1 MAEAL
6 APERQD
12 QERRW
17 RMAYLARRFGFY
29 LVTAWAA
36 ITMNFFIPRLMP
48 GNPVELLVSRLSA
61 QGPVSPGMYHSL
73 AVAFGLNTNSS
84 LLTQYFQY
92 WGQLFHGN
100 LGISI
105 TYYPSTV
112 ASVIA
117 TALPW
122 TIGLV
127 GMATIIAFV
136 AGTAIGTVAAW
147 RRGSWLDVVLPAT
160 AFLQALPYFLLG
172 LVAIEIFAVKLGWFP
187 ISGGY
192 TPGLS
197 TSFNGSFL
205 ASASLHSLLPA
216 VTIVVTSMAGWMVGQ
231 RNVMITTLDQ
241 DYVLVAQAKGISQR
255 RVMIMYAARN
265 AILPNFASF
274 AQAIGFVVSGAL
286 LVELVF
292 SYPGV
297 GYVLLSAVS
306 NEDYP
311 MLEAIFLIIV
321 LAVLAANF
329 IADLAYVL
337 LDPRARQ
344 EA

>member
-1 MAEAL
+1 MTF
-6 APERQD
+6 
-12 QERRW
+12 
-17 RMAYLARRFGFY
+17 LARRFGFY

-61 QGPVSPGMYHSL
+61 QGPVSPGLYHAL
-73 AVAFGLNTNSS
+73 AVAFGLNTNSG

-92 WGQLFHGN
+92 WGQLAHGN

-105 TYYPSTV
+105 TYYPSSVT
-112 ASVIA
+112 SVIA
-117 TALPW
+117 NALPW

-127 GMATIIAFV
+127 GMATIIAFIV
-136 AGTAIGTVAAW
+136 GTTIGTLAAW
-147 RRGSWLDVVLPAT
+147 RRGSWLDVALPTT
-160 AFLQALPYFLLG
+160 AFLQALPYFWLG

-192 TPGLS
+192 TAGLTPGL
-197 TSFNGSFL
+197 GGAFL
-205 ASASLHSLLPA
+205 GDASYHALLPA
-216 VTIVVTSMAGWMVGQ
+216 ATIVVASMSGWMV
-231 RNVMITTLDQ
+231 
-241 DYVLVAQAKGISQR
+241 AQR

-274 AQAIGFVVSGAL
+274 AVALGLVVSGAL

-292 SYPGV
+292 SYPGI
-297 GYVLLSAVS
+297 GYVLLSAVN

-311 MLEAIFLIIV
+311 LMEAIFLVIT

-329 IADLAYVL
+329 IADLVYVL

>member
-1 MAEAL
+1 
-6 APERQD
+6 
-12 QERRW
+12 
-17 RMAYLARRFGFY
+17 
-29 LVTAWAA
+29 VT
-36 ITMNFFIPRLMP
+36 
-48 GNPVELLVSRLSA
+48 
-61 QGPVSPGMYHSL
+61 
-73 AVAFGLNTNSS
+73 
-84 LLTQYFQY
+84 
-92 WGQLFHGN
+92 
-100 LGISI
+100 
-105 TYYPSTV
+105 
-112 ASVIA
+112 SVIA

-127 GMATIIAFV
+127 GTATLIAFIL
-136 AGTAIGTVAAW
+136 GTVIGTLAAW
-147 RRGSWLDVVLPAT
+147 RRGSWLDVALPST
-160 AFLQALPYFLLG
+160 AFLQAIPYFLVG
-172 LVAIEIFAVKLGWFP
+172 LVAIEIFGVKLGWLP

-197 TSFNGSFL
+197 TSFSGSFL
-205 ASASLHSLLPA
+205 ASASSHALLPA
-216 VTIVVTSMAGWMVGQ
+216 FTIVLTSMAGWMVGQ

-274 AQAIGFVVSGAL
+274 AQALGFVVSGAL

-292 SYPGV
+292 SYPGI
-297 GYVLLSAVS
+297 GFVLLNAVN

-311 MLEAIFLIIV
+311 LIEAIFLIIV

-329 IADLAYVL
+329 IADLVYVL

>member
-1 MAEAL
+1 MAF
-6 APERQD
+6 
-12 QERRW
+12 
-17 RMAYLARRFGFY
+17 LARRLGLY

-36 ITMNFFIPRLMP
+36 ITINFFIPRMMP

-61 QGPVSPGMYHSL
+61 TGPVTPGMYHTL
-73 AVAFGLNTNSS
+73 AVAFGLNTHSS
-84 LLTQYFQY
+84 LLTQYLQY
-92 WGQLFHGN
+92 WGQLAHGN

-105 TYYPSTV
+105 TYYPSSV
-112 ASVIA
+112 VSVIA

-136 AGTAIGTVAAW
+136 VGTGIGILAAW
-147 RRGSWLDVVLPAT
+147 RRGSLLDMALPSF

-192 TPGLS
+192 TAGLN
-197 TSFNGSFL
+197 TSLNGSFL
-205 ASASLHSLLPA
+205 SSASYHALLPGA
-216 VTIVVTSMAGWMVGQ
+216 TIVAASMSGWMVGM

-241 DYVLVAQAKGISQR
+241 DYVLVAQAKGVSQR
-255 RVMIMYAARN
+255 RVMISYAARN

-274 AQAIGFVVSGAL
+274 AVALGLVVSGAL

-292 SYPGV
+292 SYPGI
-297 GYVLLSAVS
+297 GFVLLNAVS

-311 MLEAIFLIIV
+311 LMEAIFLIIT
-321 LAVLAANF
+321 LAVLVANF
-329 IADLAYVL
+329 LADFVYVL

>member
-1 MAEAL
+1 MS
-6 APERQD
+6 
-12 QERRW
+12 
-17 RMAYLARRFGFY
+17 YLARRLGFY

-36 ITMNFFIPRLMP
+36 VTMNFFIPRLMP
-48 GNPVELLVSRLSA
+48 GNPVEILVSRLSA
-61 QGPVSPGMYHSL
+61 EGGPISPGLYHALS
-73 AVAFGLNTNSS
+73 VAFGLNTNSS

-92 WGQLFHGN
+92 WDQLFHGN

-105 TYYPSTV
+105 TEYPATV
-112 ASVIA
+112 TSVIA

-127 GMATIIAFV
+127 GMATIIAFI
-136 AGTAIGTVAAW
+136 IGTTIGTLAAW
-147 RRGSWLDVVLPAT
+147 RRGSFLDIALPAT
-160 AFLQALPYFLLG
+160 AFLQALPYFWLA

-192 TPGLS
+192 APGMS
-197 TSFNGSFL
+197 TAITGPFLGS
-205 ASASLHSLLPA
+205 AAYHALLPA
-216 VTIVVTSMAGWMVGQ
+216 FTIVLTSMSGWMVGQ

-274 AQAIGFVVSGAL
+274 AVALGLVVSGAL

-292 SYPGV
+292 SYPGI
-297 GYVLLSAVS
+297 GNMLLEAVS

-311 MLEAIFLIIV
+311 LMEAIFLIIT
-321 LAVLAANF
+321 LAVLIANF
-329 IADLAYVL
+329 LADLVYVL

>member
-1 MAEAL
+1 MS
-6 APERQD
+6 
-12 QERRW
+12 
-17 RMAYLARRFGFY
+17 YLTRRFGFY
-29 LVTAWAA
+29 VVTAWAA
-36 ITMNFFIPRLMP
+36 ITVNFFIPRLMP
-48 GNPVELLVSRLSA
+48 GNPAQILVSRLSA
-61 QGPVSPGMYHSL
+61 QGPVSPGLYHAL
-73 AVAFGLNTNSS
+73 QVAFGLNTSSS

-100 LGISI
+100 LGTSI
-105 TYYPSTV
+105 TYYPSSV

-122 TIGLV
+122 TIGLI
-127 GMATIIAFV
+127 GMSTIIAFV
-136 AGTAIGTVAAW
+136 IGTGIGTVAAW
-147 RRGSWLDVVLPAT
+147 RRGSWLDVALPTT
-160 AFLQALPYFLLG
+160 AFLQALPYFWLG
-172 LVAIEIFAVKLGWFP
+172 LVAIEIFGVKLGWFP

-192 TPGLS
+192 ASGIS
-197 TSFNGSFL
+197 TSFSASFL
-205 ASASLHSLLPA
+205 ASASYHALLPA
-216 VTIVVTSMAGWMVGQ
+216 LTIVVASMSGWMVGQ

-255 RVMIMYAARN
+255 RVMVMYAARN

-274 AQAIGFVVSGAL
+274 AVALGLVVSGSI

-292 SYPGV
+292 SYPGI
-297 GYVLLSAVS
+297 GYVLLGAVN

-311 MLEAIFLIIV
+311 LLEAIFLIITLVV
-321 LAVLAANF
+321 LVANF
-329 IADLAYVL
+329 LADLAYVL

>member
-1 MAEAL
+1 MV
-6 APERQD
+6 
-12 QERRW
+12 
-17 RMAYLARRFGFY
+17 YLARRVGFY

-36 ITMNFFIPRLMP
+36 ITINFFIPRLMP
-48 GNPVELLVSRLSA
+48 GNPVELMMSRLSQ
-61 QGPVSPGMYHSL
+61 QGPVTPAMHNAL
-73 AVAFGLNTNSS
+73 AIAFGLNTHTS

-117 TALPW
+117 SALPW

-127 GMATIIAFV
+127 GTATVIAFV
-136 AGTAIGTVAAW
+136 LGTAIGTVAAW
-147 RRGSWLDVVLPAT
+147 RRGSFLDVALPAT
-160 AFLQALPYFLLG
+160 AFLQALPYFWVG
-172 LVAIEIFAVKLGWFP
+172 LVAIEIFAIKLGWLP
-187 ISGGY
+187 LSGGY
-192 TPGLS
+192 TAGLS
-197 TSFNGSFL
+197 TNLSGPFL
-205 ASASLHSLLPA
+205 GSASIHALLPA
-216 VTIVVTSMAGWMVGQ
+216 ITIVITSMSGWMVGQ
-231 RNVMITTLDQ
+231 RNVMVTTLDQ
-241 DYVLVAQAKGISQR
+241 DYVLVAQAKGVSQR
-255 RVMIMYAARN
+255 RVMISYAARN

-274 AQAIGFVVSGAL
+274 AQALGFVVSGAL

-292 SYPGV
+292 SYPGI
-297 GYVLLSAVS
+297 GYVLLNAVN

-311 MLEAIFLIIV
+311 MMEAIFLIIV
-321 LAVLAANF
+321 LAVLVANF
-329 IADLAYVL
+329 AADLVYVV

>member
-1 MAEAL
+1 
-6 APERQD
+6 
-12 QERRW
+12 
-17 RMAYLARRFGFY
+17 MAYLARRIGFY

-36 ITMNFFIPRLMP
+36 ITINFFIPRMMP
-48 GNPVELLVSRLSA
+48 GNPVELLISRLS
-61 QGPVSPGMYHSL
+61 QNGPVSPGMYHTL
-73 AVAFGLNTNSS
+73 AVAFGLNTHTS

-92 WGQLFHGN
+92 WGQLIHGN

-112 ASVIA
+112 TSVIA

-122 TIGLV
+122 TIGMV
-127 GMATIIAFV
+127 GMATIIAFAV
-136 AGTAIGTVAAW
+136 GTIIGALAAW
-147 RRGSWLDVVLPAT
+147 RRGSWLDVALPST

-172 LVAIEIFAVKLGWFP
+172 LVAIEVFGVKLGWLP

-192 TPGLS
+192 TAGLAPG
-197 TSFNGSFL
+197 FGGSFIG
-205 ASASLHSLLPA
+205 SAAIHALLPA
-216 VTIVVTSMAGWMVGQ
+216 ATIVVASMSGWMVGM
-231 RNVMITTLDQ
+231 RNVMTTTLDQ

-274 AQAIGFVVSGAL
+274 TQALGLVVSGAL

-292 SYPGV
+292 SYPGI
-297 GYVLLSAVS
+297 GYVLLSAVN

-311 MLEAIFLIIV
+311 LMEAIFLIIT
-321 LAVLAANF
+321 LTVLAANF
-329 IADLAYVL
+329 IADLAYVA

>member
-1 MAEAL
+1 MS
-6 APERQD
+6 
-12 QERRW
+12 
-17 RMAYLARRFGFY
+17 YLARRFGFD

-48 GNPVELLVSRLSA
+48 GNPAQILVSRLSA
-61 QGPVSPGMYHSL
+61 QGPVAPGLYHAL
-73 AVAFGLNTNSS
+73 QVAFGLNTKSS
-84 LLTQYFQY
+84 LLTQYFEY

-100 LGISI
+100 LGTSI
-105 TYYPSTV
+105 TDYPASV

-117 TALPW
+117 AALPW

-127 GMATIIAFV
+127 GMSTIIAFV
-136 AGTAIGTVAAW
+136 LGTGIGTIAAW
-147 RRGSWLDVVLPAT
+147 RRGSWLDVALPTT
-160 AFLQALPYFLLG
+160 AFLQALPYFWLG
-172 LVAIEIFAVKLGWFP
+172 LVAIEIFGVKLGWFP
-187 ISGGY
+187 ISGG
-192 TPGLS
+192 S
-197 TSFNGSFL
+197 AMDQSGSFSL
-205 ASASLHSLLPA
+205 SLVGSASYHALLPA
-216 VTIVVTSMAGWMVGQ
+216 ITIVVASMSGWMVGQ

-274 AQAIGFVVSGAL
+274 AVALGIVVSGAL

-292 SYPGV
+292 SYPGI
-297 GYVLLSAVS
+297 GYVLLNAVN

-311 MLEAIFLIIV
+311 LMEAIFLIIT

-329 IADLAYVL
+329 TADLVYVL

>member
-1 MAEAL
+1 MS
-6 APERQD
+6 
-12 QERRW
+12 
-17 RMAYLARRFGFY
+17 YLARRFGFY

-48 GNPVELLVSRLSA
+48 GNPAQILVSRLSS
-61 QGPVSPGMYHSL
+61 QGPVAPGMYHAL

-84 LLTQYFQY
+84 LLAQYFDY
-92 WGQLFHGN
+92 WNQLFHGN

-127 GMATIIAFV
+127 GMSTIIAFV
-136 AGTAIGTVAAW
+136 LGTGIGTLAAW
-147 RRGSWLDVVLPAT
+147 RRGSWLDIALPTT
-160 AFLQALPYFLLG
+160 AFLQALPYFWLG

-192 TPGLS
+192 AAGMPASLG
-197 TSFNGSFL
+197 GSFL
-205 ASASLHSLLPA
+205 DSASYHAVLPA
-216 VTIVVTSMAGWMVGQ
+216 LTIVVASMSGWMVGQ

-274 AQAIGFVVSGAL
+274 SVALGLVVSGAL

-292 SYPGV
+292 SYPGI
-297 GYVLLSAVS
+297 GYVLLSAVN

-311 MLEAIFLIIV
+311 LMEAIFLIIT

-329 IADLAYVL
+329 IADLVYVL

>member
-1 MAEAL
+1 MS
-6 APERQD
+6 
-12 QERRW
+12 
-17 RMAYLARRFGFY
+17 YLARRFGFY

-48 GNPVELLVSRLSA
+48 GNPVEILMSRLSA
-61 QGPVSPGMYHSL
+61 AGPVTPGMYHSL
-73 AVAFGLNTNSS
+73 AVAFGLNTNTPW
-84 LLTQYFQY
+84 LTQYFQY
-92 WGQLFHGN
+92 WVQLFHGN

-105 TYYPSTV
+105 AYYPSTV

-122 TIGLV
+122 TIALI
-127 GMATIIAFV
+127 GMSTIIAFV
-136 AGTAIGTVAAW
+136 LGTGIGTLAAW
-147 RRGSWLDVVLPAT
+147 RRGSWLDVALPT
-160 AFLQALPYFLLG
+160 SAFLQALPYFWLG
-172 LVAIEIFAVKLGWFP
+172 LVVIEIFAVKLGWFP

-192 TPGLS
+192 ATGMAP
-197 TSFNGSFL
+197 SFSASFL
-205 ASASLHSLLPA
+205 ASAGYHALLPA
-216 VTIVVTSMAGWMVGQ
+216 VTIVVASMSGWMVGQ

-274 AQAIGFVVSGAL
+274 AVALGFVVSGAI

-292 SYPGV
+292 SYPGI
-297 GYVLLSAVS
+297 GYVLLSAVNS
-306 NEDYP
+306 EDYP
-311 MLEAIFLIIV
+311 LMEAIFLIIT

-329 IADLAYVL
+329 LADLAYVL

>member
-1 MAEAL
+1 MIF
-6 APERQD
+6 
-12 QERRW
+12 
-17 RMAYLARRFGFY
+17 LARRFGFY

-100 LGISI
+100 LGVSI

-136 AGTAIGTVAAW
+136 AGTVIGTIAAW
-147 RRGSWLDVVLPAT
+147 RRGSWLDAVLPAT
-160 AFLQALPYFLLG
+160 GFLQALPYFLVG
-172 LVAIEIFAVKLGWFP
+172 LVAIELFAVKLGWFP

-205 ASASLHSLLPA
+205 ASASFHSLLPA

-274 AQAIGFVVSGAL
+274 AQALGFVVSGAL
-286 LVELVF
+286 IVELVF
-292 SYPGV
+292 SYPGI
-297 GYVLLSAVS
+297 GDVLLSAVS

-329 IADLAYVL
+329 LADLVYVL

>member
-1 MAEAL
+1 MS
-6 APERQD
+6 
-12 QERRW
+12 
-17 RMAYLARRFGFY
+17 YLARRFGFY
-29 LVTAWAA
+29 VVTAWAA

-48 GNPVELLVSRLSA
+48 GNPVQILISRLSS
-61 QGPVSPGMYHSL
+61 QGPVTPGMYHAL

-100 LGISI
+100 LGISL

-122 TIGLV
+122 TIGLI

-136 AGTAIGTVAAW
+136 LGTGIGTLAAW
-147 RRGSWLDVVLPAT
+147 RRGSWLDVALPTT
-160 AFLQALPYFLLG
+160 AFLQALPYFWLG

-192 TPGLS
+192 AVGQS
-197 TSFNGSFL
+197 TTFNAGFL
-205 ASASLHSLLPA
+205 GSASYHALLPA
-216 VTIVVTSMAGWMVGQ
+216 ATIVVASMSGWMVGQ

-241 DYVLVAQAKGISQR
+241 DYVLVAQAKGVSQR
-255 RVMIMYAARN
+255 RIMIMYAARN

-274 AQAIGFVVSGAL
+274 AVALGFVVSGAL

-292 SYPGV
+292 SYPGI
-297 GYVLLSAVS
+297 GYVLLSAVN
-306 NEDYP
+306 NEDYA
-311 MLEAIFLIIV
+311 LIEAIFLIIT

-329 IADLAYVL
+329 IADLVYVL

>member
-1 MAEAL
+1 MV
-6 APERQD
+6 
-12 QERRW
+12 
-17 RMAYLARRFGFY
+17 YLARRLGLY

-36 ITMNFFIPRLMP
+36 ITINFFIPRMMP
-48 GNPVELLVSRLSA
+48 GNPVELLVSRLSQA
-61 QGPVSPGMYHSL
+61 GPVSPGMYHTL
-73 AVAFGLNTNSS
+73 AVAFGLNTHSS

-92 WGQLFHGN
+92 WNQLFHGN

-127 GMATIIAFV
+127 GMATVIAFV
-136 AGTAIGTVAAW
+136 AGTAIGIFAAW
-147 RRGSWLDVVLPAT
+147 RRGSLLDVALPSF

-172 LVAIEIFAVKLGWFP
+172 LVAIEIFAIKLGWFP
-187 ISGGY
+187 VSGGY
-192 TPGLS
+192 TAGLTPG
-197 TSFNGSFL
+197 FNGSFL
-205 ASASLHSLLPA
+205 SSASFHALLPGA
-216 VTIVVTSMAGWMVGQ
+216 TIVAASMSGWMVGM

-255 RVMIMYAARN
+255 RVMISYAARN

-274 AQAIGFVVSGAL
+274 AVALGLVVSGAL

-292 SYPGV
+292 SYPGI

-311 MLEAIFLIIV
+311 LMQAIFLVIT
-321 LAVLAANF
+321 LAVLVANF
-329 IADLAYVL
+329 LADFVYVL

>member
-1 MAEAL
+1 MTF
-6 APERQD
+6 
-12 QERRW
+12 
-17 RMAYLARRFGFY
+17 LARRFGFY

-48 GNPVELLVSRLSA
+48 GNPVEILVSRLSS
-61 QGPVSPGMYHSL
+61 QGPVSPGMYHAL
-73 AVAFGLNTNSS
+73 AVAFGLNTNTS

-92 WGQLFHGN
+92 WGQLAHGN

-112 ASVIA
+112 ANVIA
-117 TALPW
+117 GALPW

-127 GMATIIAFV
+127 GMSTIIAFLV
-136 AGTAIGTVAAW
+136 GTAIGTVAAW
-147 RRGSWLDVVLPAT
+147 RRGSWLDIALPTT
-160 AFLQALPYFLLG
+160 AFLQALPYFWLG

-187 ISGGY
+187 VSGGY
-192 TPGLS
+192 TAGLTPGL
-197 TSFNGSFL
+197 GGAFL
-205 ASASLHSLLPA
+205 GDASYHALLPA
-216 VTIVVTSMAGWMVGQ
+216 ATIVVASTSGWMVGQ
-231 RNVMITTLDQ
+231 RNMMITTLDQ

-274 AQAIGFVVSGAL
+274 AVALGLVVSGAL

-292 SYPGV
+292 SYPGI
-297 GYVLLSAVS
+297 GYVLLSAVN
-306 NEDYP
+306 NEDFP
-311 MLEAIFLIIV
+311 LMEAIFLIIT

-329 IADLAYVL
+329 IADLVYVL

>member
-1 MAEAL
+1 MVYL
-6 APERQD
+6 V
-12 QERRW
+12 RR
-17 RMAYLARRFGFY
+17 LGLY

-36 ITMNFFIPRLMP
+36 ITINFFIPRMMP
-48 GNPVELLVSRLSA
+48 GNPVELLVSRLS
-61 QGPVSPGMYHSL
+61 QNGPVSPGLYHSL

-84 LLTQYFQY
+84 LITQYFQY
-92 WGQLFHGN
+92 WGELFHGD
-100 LGISI
+100 LGLSI

-112 ASVIA
+112 TSVIA

-127 GMATIIAFV
+127 GTATVIAFIV
-136 AGTAIGTVAAW
+136 GTVIGTLAAW
-147 RRGSWLDVVLPAT
+147 RRGSWLDVALPST
-160 AFLQALPYFLLG
+160 AFLQAMPYFLVG
-172 LVAIEIFAVKLGWFP
+172 LVAIEIFGVKLGWLP

-197 TSFNGSFL
+197 TSFSGSFL
-205 ASASLHSLLPA
+205 ASASSHALLPGA
-216 VTIVVTSMAGWMVGQ
+216 TIVLTSMAGWMVGQ

-274 AQAIGFVVSGAL
+274 AQALGFVVSGAL

-292 SYPGV
+292 SYPGI
-297 GYVLLSAVS
+297 GFVLLNAVN

-311 MLEAIFLIIV
+311 LIEAIFLIIV

-329 IADLAYVL
+329 IADLVYVG

>member
-1 MAEAL
+1 MS
-6 APERQD
+6 
-12 QERRW
+12 
-17 RMAYLARRFGFY
+17 YLARRFGFY

-48 GNPVELLVSRLSA
+48 GNPAQLLVSRLSA
-61 QGPVSPGMYHSL
+61 QGPIAPGLYHAL
-73 AVAFGLNTNSS
+73 QVAFGLNTNSS

-100 LGISI
+100 LGTSI
-105 TYYPSTV
+105 TDYPASV

-117 TALPW
+117 AALPW

-127 GMATIIAFV
+127 GMSTIIAFV
-136 AGTAIGTVAAW
+136 LGTAIGTVAAW
-147 RRGSWLDVVLPAT
+147 RRGSWLDIALPTT
-160 AFLQALPYFLLG
+160 AFLQALPYFWLG
-172 LVAIEIFAVKLGWFP
+172 LVAIEILAVKLGWFP

-192 TPGLS
+192 DPNLP
-197 TSFNGSFL
+197 GSF
-205 ASASLHSLLPA
+205 SASFLGSASYHATLPA
-216 VTIVVTSMAGWMVGQ
+216 LTIVAASMSGWMVGQ

-274 AQAIGFVVSGAL
+274 AVALGLIVSGAL

-292 SYPGV
+292 SYPGI
-297 GYVLLSAVS
+297 GYLLLNAVN

-311 MLEAIFLIIV
+311 LMEAIFLIIT
-321 LAVLAANF
+321 LAVLVANF
-329 IADLAYVL
+329 LADLVYVL